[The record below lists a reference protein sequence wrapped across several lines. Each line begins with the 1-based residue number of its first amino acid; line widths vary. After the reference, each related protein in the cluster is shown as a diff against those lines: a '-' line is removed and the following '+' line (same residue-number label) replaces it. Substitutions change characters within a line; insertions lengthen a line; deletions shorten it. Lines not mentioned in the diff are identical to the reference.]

1 MFDLNMAT
9 LIIVLGVLAF
19 LTNAIVEVIKMAFG
33 VTGASTLNKI
43 ALLVAIILTV
53 AAYLAY
59 TAYICISIVWY
70 YLVGAIVVG
79 FIVALIAMLG
89 WDKVIKM
96 WQQSQKGGRA

>member
-9 LIIVLGVLAF
+9 LILVLGALVF
-19 LTNAIVEVIKMAFG
+19 LTNAVVEVIKMAFG
-33 VTGASTLNKI
+33 VSGAATLNKI

-59 TAYICISIVWY
+59 TAYAGITIVWY
-70 YLVGAIVVG
+70 YLIGSIVLG

-96 WQQSQKGGRA
+96 WQQSQKGGK